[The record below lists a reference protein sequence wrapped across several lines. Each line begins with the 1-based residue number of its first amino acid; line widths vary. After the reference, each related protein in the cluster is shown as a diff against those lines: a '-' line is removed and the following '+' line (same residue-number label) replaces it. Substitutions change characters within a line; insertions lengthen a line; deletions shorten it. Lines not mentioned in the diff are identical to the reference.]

1 MSNVTVLMSVYNGM
15 PYLPKAVDSILA
27 QTFED
32 WKFVIVNDGSTDG
45 SAKYLESLKDPRIQ
59 VVTQENQGLAA
70 ALNNGLQHCDTTYV
84 ARLDSDDIS
93 LPNRLEEQV
102 KYLDEHPEVGMLG
115 SQFLRMG
122 PERCGFA
129 SSLPCDHTAIHKALL
144 EARHAVCHPT
154 IMCKTEVMKQI
165 GGYWKHP
172 VAQDWDLYLKMCE
185 NTQVANLDKVLL
197 KYRVH
202 TGSLNGKYLA
212 RIRRNQRFAAEIARR
227 RTHNEPE
234 IELEDFDDLEKKKSL
249 SWRWQEKL
257 NVFAMYQY
265 RRALQKCLSNKWSEG
280 YMRLGFAAVCS
291 PRLAFQR
298 IRRILDHKQPMTAQP
313 ALSIRAGSVK
323 E

>member
-1 MSNVTVLMSVYNGM
+1 MSTVTVLMSVYNGM
-15 PYLPKAVDSILA
+15 PYLPIAVESIIK

-45 SAKYLESLKDPRIQ
+45 SADYLASLTDPRIQ
-59 VVTQENQGLAA
+59 IVNQENQGLAA

-84 ARLDSDDIS
+84 ARLDSDDVA

-102 KYLDEHPEVGMLG
+102 KFLEHNPEVGMLG
-115 SQFLRMG
+115 TQFLRMG
-122 PERCGFA
+122 PEQSGFT
-129 SSLPCDHTAIHKALL
+129 SSLPCDHDAIHEALL
-144 EARHAVCHPT
+144 EAQHAVCHPT

-185 NTQVANLDKVLL
+185 NTRVANLDKVLL
-197 KYRVH
+197 KYRIH

-227 RTHNEPE
+227 RTQNEPA
-234 IELEDFDDLEKKKSL
+234 IELEEFDQLEKQKSL
-249 SWRWQEKL
+249 PWRMQEKL

-265 RRALQKCLSNKWSEG
+265 RRALLKCLSNKWPEG
-280 YMRLGFAAVCS
+280 YIRLGFAAICS
-291 PRLAFQR
+291 PHLAFGR
-298 IRRILDHKQPMTAQP
+298 VRRILSYKSRATTQP
-313 ALSIRAGSVK
+313 ALTSTAK
-323 E
+323 D